1 MQVFSVSNFDDP
13 ASAAPTDAPGGAE
26 AGAVGAGG
34 ATGITLPPPLA
45 APPDNGGPRIMPPGA
60 PPPPP
65 GRRRINPDT
74 GLETVIGPDERQPV
88 TDTDRDPWRRIC
100 QLDLKGPGGTFKG
113 TGWFAG
119 PASVITAG
127 HCLHYRPFFG
137 GWAQEI
143 VVAPGRHLE
152 TRPFGTAACQRFS
165 VLSPWFEGENADYDI
180 GCIHLDL
187 PLGAATGH
195 FAVAVADDARLK
207 GAWVNVAGYPTD
219 RDLARVAYH
228 HANRILALTPR
239 RMFYEI
245 DTASGQSGGPV
256 WQQDDA
262 AAAPVCVGVHAYGV
276 PGTPADLHIRANSA
290 PRFDPDI
297 AAIIA
302 GWVAADNRRCGL
314 A

>member
-1 MQVFSVSNFDDP
+1 MQVFSISNF
-13 ASAAPTDAPGGAE
+13 AEAAPGGVE
-26 AGAVGAGG
+26 AGAAPGG
-34 ATGITLPPPLA
+34 DPRAVALPPPA
-45 APPDNGGPRIMPPGA
+45 AFPPGDSRARIVPPDA

-65 GRRRINPDT
+65 GQRRTNPET
-74 GLETVIGPDERQPV
+74 GLETVIGPDDRAAVAE
-88 TDTDRDPWRRIC
+88 TDRDPWRRIC
-100 QLDLKGPGGTFKG
+100 QLDLRGPAGTFKG

-119 PASVITAG
+119 PATVVTAG

-143 VVAPGRHLE
+143 VVAPGRHMDS
-152 TRPFGTAACQRFS
+152 RPFGTAASGRFS
-165 VLSPWFEGENADYDI
+165 VLSPWFQTEAADYDI

-195 FAVAVADDARLK
+195 FAVVVADDAALE

-219 RDLARVAYH
+219 RDMARVAYH
-228 HANRILALTPR
+228 HANRIMALTPR

-256 WQQDDA
+256 WMQADPE
-262 AAAPVCVGVHAYGV
+262 AAPVCVGVHAYGV

-290 PRFDPDI
+290 PRFDADI
-297 AAIIA
+297 AAIVA
-302 GWVAADNRRCGL
+302 AWVAADNRRCGL